1 MSDKKISEHL
11 ANIFVKQVQLP
22 LLLYNIRH
30 TYDKDKYLFR
40 VLHQLPSRA
49 LWLLCQDIVIYNLKI
64 YLLKNAKYNE
74 VPYVPA
80 SQQKP

>member
-1 MSDKKISEHL
+1 MLIDVSNQTLSEITIEVSDKKISEHL

-49 LWLLCQDIVIYNLKI
+49 RYCNLYFKDLFAQKCYNK
-64 YLLKNAKYNE
+64 
-74 VPYVPA
+74 
-80 SQQKP
+80 